1 MIQILAR
8 GHRMTEKVQYSEKEI
23 LDNIKYLNLL
33 SKQFPTIHDASTEII
48 NLEAIL
54 NLPKGTEQFMS
65 DVHGEDEAF
74 VHIMKSGSGIIRK
87 KIDDVFGN
95 TITNI
100 DKKKLAILIY
110 YPREVIDRRIKIKRL
125 SHEELRDWME
135 VTLHRLILILREV
148 SSKYTRSK
156 VRKALPIEFQYII
169 EELLHQRDND
179 PDKEIYYR
187 QIIRSILDINRATHF
202 IIAISE
208 VIQHLSVD
216 HLHLIGDIFDRGP
229 NPDIIIEQLI
239 KYHSIDIQWGNHD
252 ILWMGAAAGS
262 RICITNVI
270 RICARYGE
278 LDILEENYGIN
289 LLPIAKYAMDNF
301 PNVEEHFYPKN
312 REMLL
317 DDEAKMIAQINKAAT
332 LMTFKLEDAL
342 VLRNTEFQMEGR
354 RILCTLDTTN
364 KTVKLQ
370 GKAYPINIEEF
381 STINPNKPCEL
392 SSDELQIITKL
403 QNSFTHNSKLQE
415 HTAYLFEKGSIYKI
429 YNGNLLFHGC
439 IPMNADG
446 NYTEVPFGGRIYS
459 GKGLLD
465 KYERMLR
472 EAYVTRSADE
482 DEGLDIFWYL
492 WSGKNSSLFGKNEMK
507 TFERAFINDKET
519 HVEIKNNYYN
529 QITKEDICNKIIKDF
544 GLEENKARIINGH
557 VPVKVIKGESPVKAN
572 GRLIVID
579 GGLSRAYQD
588 VTGIAGYTL
597 IYNSHGMLLAA
608 HEPFTSAK
616 DAYEN
621 NVDMISSLT
630 IVEASSHRVMVGDT
644 DIGKKLKNDIDD
656 LKLLLAAYQQ
666 GYIKTLLY

>member
-1 MIQILAR
+1 MNTNTYFDEADII
-8 GHRMTEKVQYSEKEI
+8 
-23 LDNIKYLNLL
+23 DNLKYLNLL

-74 VHIMKSGSGIIRK
+74 VHIVKSGSGIIRK

-110 YPREVIDRRIKIKRL
+110 YPKEVIDRRIKTKRL
-125 SHEELRDWME
+125 SPEEMRDWFE

-169 EELLHQRDND
+169 EELLHHREND
-179 PDKEIYYR
+179 PDKEVYYH
-187 QIIRSILDINRATHF
+187 QIIKSILQINRATPF

-229 NPDIIIEQLI
+229 NPDKIVEQLT

-252 ILWMGAAAGS
+252 ILWMGAASGS
-262 RICITNVI
+262 KICITNVI

-301 PNVEEHFYPKN
+301 PDVEDHFYPKN
-312 REMLL
+312 REFLL
-317 DDEAKMIAQINKAAT
+317 DDEAKMIAQINKAASF
-332 LMTFKLEDAL
+332 MTFKLEDAL
-342 VLRNTEFQMEGR
+342 ILRNTEFQMDER
-354 RILCTLDTTN
+354 RILWTLDLEKN
-364 KTVKLQ
+364 TVQIK
-370 GKAYPINIEEF
+370 GKSYPMNITEYQ
-381 STINPNKPCEL
+381 TINPQNPCEL
-392 SSDELQIITKL
+392 SLEEHQIIGKL
-403 QNSFTHNSKLQE
+403 QNSFTHNNKLQE
-415 HTAYLFEKGSIYKI
+415 HIAFLFEKGSIYKI

-439 IPMNADG
+439 IPLNKEG
-446 NYTEVPFGGRIYS
+446 NYTEVAFGGKIYS
-459 GKGLLD
+459 GKSLLD

-472 EAYVTRSADE
+472 KAYVNRAGEDDE
-482 DEGLDIFWYL
+482 SLDIFWYL
-492 WSGKNSSLFGKNEMK
+492 WSGRYSSLFGKDEMK
-507 TFERAFINDKET
+507 TFERAFINDKNT
-519 HVEIKNNYYN
+519 HVENKNDYYN
-529 QITKEDICNKIIKDF
+529 HIENEVVCSKILKDF
-544 GLEENKARIINGH
+544 DLNENKSRIINGH

-579 GGLSRAYQD
+579 GGLSRAYQE

-597 IYNSHGMLLAA
+597 IFNSHGMLLAA
-608 HEPFTSAK
+608 HEPFTSAR

-621 NVDMISSLT
+621 NVDMISSLS
-630 IVEASSHRVMVGDT
+630 IVEATPRRVLVEHT
-644 DIGKKLKNDIDD
+644 DIGKKLKSDIDD
-656 LKLLLAAYQQ
+656 LKLLLMAYQH

>member
-1 MIQILAR
+1 MN
-8 GHRMTEKVQYSEKEI
+8 EKALFSEKDI
-23 LDNIKYLNLL
+23 LDNMRYLNLL

-74 VHIMKSGSGIIRK
+74 IHIVKSGSGIIRK

-110 YPREVIDRRIKIKRL
+110 YPKEVIDRRIKTKKQTP
-125 SHEELRDWME
+125 EEMRDWFE

-169 EELLHQRDND
+169 EELLHHREND
-179 PDKEIYYR
+179 PDKDVYYR
-187 QIIRSILDINRATHF
+187 QIIKSILEINRATPF

-229 NPDIIIEQLI
+229 NPDVIVEQLT

-252 ILWMGAAAGS
+252 ILWMGAATGS

-301 PNVEEHFYPKN
+301 PEVEEHFYPKN
-312 REMLL
+312 RSLL
-317 DDEAKMIAQINKAAT
+317 LEDEAKMIAQINKAASF
-332 LMTFKLEDAL
+332 MTFKLEEPL
-342 VLRNTEFQMEGR
+342 ILRNTEFQMDDR
-354 RILCTLDTTN
+354 RILHTLDVN
-364 KTVKLQ
+364 KKTVMIKMKEYQL
-370 GKAYPINIEEF
+370 NIDEY
-381 STINPNKPCEL
+381 STINPNNPCEL
-392 SSDELQIITKL
+392 SHEELQIISKL
-403 QNSFTHNSKLQE
+403 QYSFTHNSKLQG
-415 HTAYLFEKGSIYKI
+415 HIAFLFEKGSIYKV

-439 IPMNADG
+439 IPLNKEG
-446 NYTEVPFGGRIYS
+446 NYTEVAFGGKIYF
-459 GKGLLD
+459 GKELLD

-472 EAYVTRSADE
+472 KAYVNRQMEDDE
-482 DEGLDIFWYL
+482 SLDIFWYL
-492 WSGKNSSLFGKNEMK
+492 WSGRNSSLFGKDEMK
-507 TFERAFINDKET
+507 TFERTFIDDKST
-519 HVEIKNNYYN
+519 HLEIKNDYYN
-529 QITKEDICNKIIKDF
+529 HVIREEVCNKILKDF
-544 GLEENKARIINGH
+544 NLVENKSRIINGH
-557 VPVKVIKGESPVKAN
+557 VPVKVSKGESPVKAN

-579 GGLSRAYQD
+579 GGLSRAYQE

-608 HEPFTSAK
+608 HEPFTSSK

-621 NVDMISSLT
+621 NIDMISSLS
-630 IVEASSHRVMVGDT
+630 IVEATQQRVLVENT
-644 DIGKKLKNDIDD
+644 DVGKKLQSDIDD

-666 GYIKTLLY
+666 GYIKTLLF

>member
-1 MIQILAR
+1 MNN
-8 GHRMTEKVQYSEKEI
+8 TNYFSETDIMEN
-23 LDNIKYLNLL
+23 LKYLNLL
-33 SKQFPTIHDASTEII
+33 SKRFPTIHDAATEII

-74 VHIMKSGSGIIRK
+74 GHIVKSGSGIIRK

-110 YPREVIDRRIKIKRL
+110 YPSEVIDRRIKTKRL
-125 SHEELRDWME
+125 SPDEMWDWFE

-156 VRKALPIEFQYII
+156 VRKALPVEFQYII
-169 EELLHQRDND
+169 EELLHHREND
-179 PDKEIYYR
+179 PDKEVYYH
-187 QIIRSILDINRATHF
+187 QIIKSILQINRATSF
-202 IIAISE
+202 IVAISE

-229 NPDIIIEQLI
+229 KPDKIVEQLMN
-239 KYHSIDIQWGNHD
+239 YHSIDIQWGNHD
-252 ILWMGAAAGS
+252 ILWMGAATGS

-278 LDILEENYGIN
+278 LDILEENFGIN

-301 PNVEEHFYPKN
+301 PEVEEHFYPKN
-312 REMLL
+312 RAELL
-317 DDEAKMIAQINKAAT
+317 EDEAKMIAQINKAASF
-332 LMTFKLEDAL
+332 MTFKLEDAL
-342 VLRNTEFQMEGR
+342 ILRNTEFQMDDR
-354 RILCTLDTTN
+354 RILYTLNYDD
-364 KTVKLQ
+364 KTVVIK
-370 GKAYPINIEEF
+370 GKTYPLNITELK
-381 STINPNKPCEL
+381 TLNPKNPCEL
-392 SSDELQIITKL
+392 STEELQIISKL
-403 QNSFTHNSKLQE
+403 QYSFTHNNKLQE
-415 HTAYLFEKGSIYKI
+415 QIAFLFEKGSIYKT
-429 YNGNLLFHGC
+429 YNGNLLYHGC
-439 IPMNADG
+439 IPINKEG
-446 NYTEVPFGGRIYS
+446 NYTEVSISGKIYS
-459 GKGLLD
+459 GKSLLD

-472 EAYVTRSADE
+472 KAYVNRNLDE
-482 DEGLDIFWYL
+482 DESLDIFWYL
-492 WSGKNSSLFGKNEMK
+492 WSGKNSSLFGKDEMK
-507 TFERAFINDKET
+507 TFERTFISDKST
-519 HVEIKNNYYN
+519 HTEVKNSYYN
-529 QITKEDICNKIIKDF
+529 YIEKEEVCNKILKDF
-544 GLEENKARIINGH
+544 DLNEHKSRIINGH

-579 GGLSRAYQD
+579 GGLSKAYQE

-630 IVEASSHRVMVGDT
+630 IVEATPRRVLVEDT
-644 DIGKKLKNDIDD
+644 DIGKKLQSDIDD